1 MQIYMLLKKDRSTF
15 LPSPF
20 HGGRRNLKMPASNAL
35 AIVSELERPTLF
47 ITLTGNPNWPEV
59 QSQLLPGQTAFDIN
73 TEDYHMRILS

>member
-1 MQIYMLLKKDRSTF
+1 
-15 LPSPF
+15 
-20 HGGRRNLKMPASNAL
+20 MPASNAL